1 MFILNKCIVRSC
13 DNLAVSKI
21 DSDGNIAEDKGYCL
35 DHIPNPGKATQDI
48 LNYIKT
54 HDTIIGLNAAGMTFS
69 GIDLS
74 EKRFVGC
81 NLMHCTFTNIS
92 SQGLKGT
99 LTMFDFAVFT
109 NCNFIKCRMQ
119 FNSFAGCK
127 FSHTLL
133 TDSELIQ
140 DNFNGIQSFQS
151 SFDDSDLYSS
161 RFIKAKLINTSF
173 RNCNLKKTMFYDIIQ
188 ENVSFKMSNTR
199 EAIFDEKGSEIIQ
212 DLNGKSSEI
221 GVPL

>member
-1 MFILNKCIVRSC
+1 MFSLNKCIVRTC
-13 DNLAVSKI
+13 NNLAVSKI
-21 DSDGNIAEDKGYCL
+21 DDNGNIVDEKCYCL

-74 EKRFVGC
+74 EKRFIGC
-81 NLMHCTFTNIS
+81 NLMHCTFTNIHS
-92 SQGLKGT
+92 KGFRST
-99 LTMFDFAVFT
+99 VSMFDFAVFT
-109 NCNFIKCRMQ
+109 DCNFINCRMQ

-133 TDSELIQ
+133 TDSDLIQ
-140 DNFNGIQSFQS
+140 DNFNGVQSFQS
-151 SFDDSDLYSS
+151 SFDDSDLYNS
-161 RFIKAKLINTSF
+161 RFVKAKLINTSF
-173 RNCNLKKTMFYDIIQ
+173 RNCNLKKTTFFDLTQ

-199 EAIFDEKGSEIIQ
+199 EAVFDEKGSAIFQ
-212 DLNGKSSEI
+212 DLNGREQSGGLI
-221 GVPL
+221 